1 MCVCDSGDLGG
12 GGPTSTFH
20 RVSFLAFQ
28 WTLQG
33 NKNRNLRKENARSD
47 QYDFNSVVVKIV
59 VGLRLFH

>member
-1 MCVCDSGDLGG
+1 MCVCDSGDFGG
-12 GGPTSTFH
+12 GGGLTSTFH

-33 NKNRNLRKENARSD
+33 SKNRNLRKENARSD
-47 QYDFNSVVVKIV
+47 QYTSSVVVKIV